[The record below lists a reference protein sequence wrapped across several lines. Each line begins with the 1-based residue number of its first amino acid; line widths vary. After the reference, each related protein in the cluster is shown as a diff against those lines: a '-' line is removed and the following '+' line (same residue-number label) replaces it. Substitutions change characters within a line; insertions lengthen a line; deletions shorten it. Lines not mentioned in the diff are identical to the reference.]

1 MTEFVTKLDDQVQE
15 IETDM
20 KGHVQSQEQELIEVH
35 HNIMLLSDKL
45 NEVALKCGVQP
56 TIDQNQDK
64 TKKQTNETVP
74 AERDSV
80 RGMEVD

>member
-1 MTEFVTKLDDQVQE
+1 MTEFVTKLDDQVQG

-20 KGHVQSQEQELIEVH
+20 KGHVQSQEQDLIEVR

-45 NEVALKCGVQP
+45 NKVALKFGVQP

-64 TKKQTNETVP
+64 TNKPTKPCPLKETV
-74 AERDSV
+74 
-80 RGMEVD
+80 